1 MRKILFAAAVS
12 ALAVI
17 SCRKENTVTPGEK
30 FSVAIEV
37 TEITETSA
45 KAVFEPTSSSASY
58 LCGYVASSELS
69 DWSSDVKRYLDSRIS
84 QTMEDSGMDRAE
96 AVSSLGVTGTS
107 ALDLSGLVPGTAY
120 LCYAVGTDASGFYTT
135 DVFSE
140 EFTTAEADDPLS
152 DLSFEIEI
160 PSVTSTTVTMS
171 VVPSDNTLP
180 YYFDIMTKDD
190 YETYGGD
197 VAAYLTYVLET
208 VANNYGVS
216 VSDFV
221 SGIQE
226 TGPSSDQLRGL
237 SPDSEYVAY
246 AIGLSGDGSCFG
258 QPAVKE
264 FRTEK
269 AGNPEDCTFSFSI
282 EAYMGQAE
290 VTVSPSDD
298 GVGYFTAVIPV
309 SEYSTD
315 DALVERVYS
324 SIIQSISGSG
334 MSIEDAVALIAFRG
348 LSTETY
354 ELDEG
359 SYYAFAYAFTSDG
372 RAAGA
377 VYRQSFD
384 VMATVSDVS
393 VSVTNVKWF
402 DGNALADTD
411 PAYEGIRGGAYFTA
425 DVVHSSDA
433 SAWYLGLSAGDMTDA
448 GLYPD
453 ETVYDALM
461 MGGVMNRERLA
472 FAVQYG
478 KLTVLGFATDA
489 SGVYGGIY
497 RLLVD
502 VTEEGASPV
511 SELPA
516 QLSSAA
522 VPELV
527 LRPSASSPSED
538 GLHLPENTLAPVE
551 ASMLLHRNNVLK

>member
-12 ALAVI
+12 VLAI
-17 SCRKENTVTPGEK
+17 TSCRKDTAVTPGEK
-30 FSVAIEV
+30 LSVSIEV

-45 KAVFEPTSSSASY
+45 KAVFEPTSASAPY
-58 LCGYVASSELS
+58 ICGYIASSDLS
-69 DWSSDVKRYLDSRIS
+69 EWSDDVKRYLDSKIS
-84 QTMEDSGMDRAE
+84 HSMEDSGMDRAE
-96 AVSSLGVTGTS
+96 AVSVQSVTGTS
-107 ALDLSGLVPGTAY
+107 SADLTGLVPETSY
-120 LCYAVGTDASGFYTT
+120 VCYAVGVDASGFYTS

-140 EFTTAEADDPLS
+140 VFTTSEADDPLS
-152 DLSFEIEI
+152 GLSFEIEI
-160 PSVTSTTVTMS
+160 PSVTSTTVSIS
-171 VVPSDNTLP
+171 VLPSDNTLP
-180 YYFDIMTKDD
+180 YYFDIMTKDE
-190 YETYGGD
+190 YETYEGD
-197 VAAYLTYVLET
+197 VAAYLSYVLET

-216 VSDFV
+216 VSDFA

-226 TGPSSDQLRGL
+226 IGPSSDQLRGL

-246 AIGLSGDGSCFG
+246 AIGLSGDGTCFG

-269 AGNPEDCTFSFSI
+269 AGNPEDCTFTFSI

-315 DALVERVYS
+315 DALVERVYN

-354 ELDEG
+354 DLEEG

-372 RAAGA
+372 KAAGA
-377 VYRQSFD
+377 VYKQIFD
-384 VMATVSDVS
+384 VQATVSDVS
-393 VSVTNVKWF
+393 VSVKNVKWF
-402 DGNALADTD
+402 DGNALADAD

-448 GLYPD
+448 EAYPD

-461 MGGVMNRERLA
+461 MGGVMNRERLT
-472 FAVQYG
+472 FVVQYG

-511 SELPA
+511 SEFNT
-516 QLSSAA
+516 SASTA
-522 VPELV
+522 ASHELV
-527 LRPSASSPSED
+527 LQSASSFSSED
-538 GLHLPENTLAPVE
+538 CLRLPKIALSPVE
-551 ASMLLHRNNVLK
+551 VSRLLHRNDSL

>member
-12 ALAVI
+12 ALAI
-17 SCRKENTVTPGEK
+17 TSCRKDTAVTPGEK
-30 FSVAIEV
+30 LSVTIEV

-45 KAVFEPTSSSASY
+45 KAVFEPTSASASY
-58 LCGYVASSELS
+58 LCGYVSSSELS
-69 DWSSDVKRYLDSRIS
+69 EWSSDVKRYLDSRIS
-84 QTMEDSGMDRAE
+84 QTMEEKGLDRAE
-96 AVSSLGVTGTS
+96 TVSSMSVTGTS
-107 ALDLSGLVPGTAY
+107 SADLTGLAPETSYV
-120 LCYAVGTDASGFYTT
+120 CYAVGTDASGFYTT
-135 DVFSE
+135 DVFSK
-140 EFTTAEADDPLS
+140 EFTTSEADDPLS
-152 DLSFEIEI
+152 GLSFEIEI
-160 PSVTSTTVTMS
+160 PSVTSTTVSIS
-171 VVPSDNTLP
+171 VIPSDNTLP

-190 YETYGGD
+190 YGTYGGD
-197 VAAYLTYVLET
+197 VAAYLTYVLES
-208 VANNYGVS
+208 VANDYGVS
-216 VSDFV
+216 VPDFV

-226 TGPSSDQLRGL
+226 TGPASDQLRGL

-269 AGNPEDCTFSFSI
+269 AGNPEDCTFTFSI

-290 VTVSPSDD
+290 VSVSPSDD

-315 DALVERVYS
+315 DALVERVYN

-334 MSIEDAVALIAFRG
+334 MSIEDAVSMIAFRG

-354 ELDEG
+354 DLEEG
-359 SYYAFAYAFTSDG
+359 SYYVFAYAFTSDG
-372 RAAGA
+372 KAAGA
-377 VYRQSFD
+377 VYKQSFD
-384 VMATVSDVS
+384 VQATVSDVS
-393 VSVTNVKWF
+393 VSVTDVKWF
-402 DGNALADTD
+402 DGNALADAD

-425 DVVHSSDA
+425 EVVHSSDA

-448 GLYPD
+448 EAYPD

-511 SELPA
+511 SELGL
-516 QLSSAA
+516 Q
-522 VPELV
+522 
-527 LRPSASSPSED
+527 SSPADFPETV
-538 GLHLPENTLAPVE
+538 LHPAVSSLPGNTLYLPGKTSATVE
-551 ASMLLHRNNVLK
+551 AMPLLYRDSPLK